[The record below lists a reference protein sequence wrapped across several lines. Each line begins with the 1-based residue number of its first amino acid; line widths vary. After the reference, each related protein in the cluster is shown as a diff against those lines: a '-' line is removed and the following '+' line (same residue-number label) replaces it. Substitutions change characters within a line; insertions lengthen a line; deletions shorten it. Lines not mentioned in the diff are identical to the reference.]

1 MKKIV
6 VLAAFAVMGVA
17 VVSCSSDD
25 NEIQNLG
32 SVNDFNT
39 ETAIYT
45 EAARDSVPVTTIP
58 PGEGPGDDPIIILPP
73 KKP

>member
-1 MKKIV
+1 MKKALL
-6 VLAAFAVMGVA
+6 LAVFAAMGTA

-25 NEIQNLG
+25 NENQNSG
-32 SVNDFNT
+32 IANDFNT
-39 ETAIYT
+39 ETAIYA

-58 PGEGPGDDPIIILPP
+58 PSEGPGDDPIIILPP

>member
-25 NEIQNLG
+25 NEIQNLE
-32 SVNDFNT
+32 SANDFNT
-39 ETAIYT
+39 ETAVYA
-45 EAARDSVPVTTIP
+45 EAARDSVPETTIP
-58 PGEGPGDDPIIILPP
+58 PDEGPGDDPIIILPP